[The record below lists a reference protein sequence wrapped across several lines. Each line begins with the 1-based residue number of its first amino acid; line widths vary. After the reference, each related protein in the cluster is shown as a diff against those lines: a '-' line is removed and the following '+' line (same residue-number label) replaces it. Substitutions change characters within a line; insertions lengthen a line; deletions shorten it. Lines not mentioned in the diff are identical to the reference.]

1 VSVHSAKLFIGMAK
15 DVAMWSAA
23 VSAAGAA
30 IAAFFSWRSN
40 VQTRAAAREQQL
52 PYLHA
57 QLVDVRGQRAVSIE
71 NGGPGI
77 AKGVGFLVI
86 DLSERCAGVVPPAG
100 FLRPGEG
107 VTVEMHFTIPRPQHL
122 RDSQKNYGVFY
133 CRDLYERPHYWTL
146 QGEHRVFTRFS
157 WKRLRRVPRYPGVEN
172 AMRSLYKGDEAID
185 QLDRLREVGFSYE
198 PSLDTSGRLF
208 SSSDPPG

>member
-1 VSVHSAKLFIGMAK
+1 MVRE
-15 DVAMWSAA
+15 VALWSAA

-30 IAAFFSWRSN
+30 LAAFFSWRSN
-40 VQTRAAAREQQL
+40 GQTRAAAREQL

-57 QLVDVRGQRAVSIE
+57 QLVDVRGQRAISIE

-107 VTVEMHFTIPRPQHL
+107 VTVEMHFTIPRLQHL

-133 CRDLYERPHYWTL
+133 CRDLLSTTT
-146 QGEHRVFTRFS
+146 VFGQF
-157 WKRLRRVPRYPGVEN
+157 
-172 AMRSLYKGDEAID
+172 
-185 QLDRLREVGFSYE
+185 
-198 PSLDTSGRLF
+198 
-208 SSSDPPG
+208 